1 MAGGGG
7 RTHMDNGHLGGG
19 DEALSNTK
27 GEPCQ
32 PDGRR
37 KSTTNISSGGKVRTG
52 KEGYIPYSGNPFPS
66 RKDASSSSSSNLSFF
81 PVN

>member
-1 MAGGGG
+1 
-7 RTHMDNGHLGGG
+7 MDNGHLGGS

-32 PDGRR
+32 PEGRR
-37 KSTTNISSGGKVRTG
+37 KSTTNTSSGGKVRTG
-52 KEGYIPYSGNPFPS
+52 KEGGIPCSGNPLPS
-66 RKDASSSSSSNLSFF
+66 RKDASSSNLSFF